1 MVSGRVARSKT
12 KTKRGNRLL
21 RIDPDV
27 VDALRVWRAVQKE
40 QRMLFRK
47 QWDDDRGHVFT
58 HEVRFSKP
66 VRYGVA
72 IRPDWLS
79 SKFRQYAKGASL
91 PPLRLHGLRHS
102 YVTTAAEQGVSS
114 RDIADSVGHSSPAVL
129 ERYYRHTFERVQ
141 ETASAQVAGA
151 IREARAGGA

>member
-1 MVSGRVARSKT
+1 V
-12 KTKRGNRLL
+12 
-21 RIDPDV
+21 I
-27 VDALRVWRAVQKE
+27 DALREWRSVQNG
-40 QRMLFRK
+40 QRMRFRRD
-47 QWDDDRGHVFT
+47 WDDDRGHVFT

-79 SKFRQYAKGASL
+79 AKFRQYTRAAGL

-102 YVTTAAEQGVSS
+102 YVTTAAELGVSS
-114 RDIADSVGHSSPAVL
+114 RDIADSVGHSSVAVL

-141 ETASAQVAGA
+141 ETASAHVAGA
-151 IREARAGGA
+151 IKRARGGGA